1 MQPDS
6 HTERELTVFGLRTLC
21 PDEADATPLST
32 AQRRLL
38 ERLAL
43 SAPRTVRLESLIDA
57 LWEGEPPRHARATIQ
72 NQVSRLRAQ
81 GGDDLIRTTADGY
94 ALGIGTD
101 ARRFRE
107 ASEHAEQLLD
117 AGDAAAAFAVADAA
131 LPLWTG
137 TPFAALDHVDTARAA
152 RRALTASA
160 KAAENTR
167 LAAAIMLGR
176 AGWALHEAESLAGS
190 SPHDE
195 RRQALLARALALA
208 GRRGDALAAIA
219 AARRRLRIEL
229 GIDAGP
235 LLAAAEY
242 EILHPEAPRVGARR
256 LPFVGREDEVRTILA
271 SLARDGVVRVHGE
284 PGGGVSRVLGEVATH
299 LRRVGVRLAEVDA
312 REHLDSAVGLLR
324 AVIDAAGIGDSA
336 DLVTGF
342 PATAARAAQTA
353 PLAIIVDDA
362 DAAGPSALHALEE
375 AARQPRV
382 VVLLG
387 GHAFSAASDATD
399 VALGPLSRAAVT
411 HLAAEA
417 AQGPVDA
424 AQIDRLCAYTGGNA
438 LALSIL
444 LASGFHDPETLHD
457 DDDAG
462 IAPRLAALVAELLR
476 GLDPATIA
484 LVERAAVAGDGYP
497 LALLCDPADMP
508 EHLVTTG
515 AQGGLAFRH
524 GNLREIV
531 YQALPPARREELHA
545 ELGRSARAAGAPAAL
560 YARHLLAAGTLAHKE
575 ARAACRAAASDAARL
590 GADADAQAWL
600 TATEQPIG

>member
-1 MQPDS
+1 M
-6 HTERELTVFGLRTLC
+6 RELTVFGLSALDTGASD
-21 PDEADATPLST
+21 PVPLST

-94 ALGIGTD
+94 SLGVGTD
-101 ARRFRE
+101 ARRFRD

-117 AGDAAAAFAVADAA
+117 AGDAPSAFAVADAV

-137 TPFAALDHVDTARAA
+137 TPFAALDHIDTARAA

-176 AGWALHEAESLAGS
+176 AGWALYEAESLAGS

-242 EILHPEAPRVGARR
+242 EILHPEAPRIGTRT
-256 LPFVGREDEVRTILA
+256 LTFVGREEEVRIVLA
-271 SLARDGVVRVHGE
+271 SLARDGVVQVRGE
-284 PGGGVSRVLGEVATH
+284 PGAGVTRVLGEVATH
-299 LRRVGVRLAEVDA
+299 LRRVGVRLAEIDA

-324 AVIDAAGIGDSA
+324 AVADAAGFPA
-336 DLVTGF
+336 APQDLVAGF
-342 PATAARAAQTA
+342 PEVAARAAEA
-353 PLAIIVDDA
+353 GPLAIVVDDA
-362 DAAGPSALHALEE
+362 DAAGPSALHALAE
-375 AARQPRV
+375 AARQPHV
-382 VVLLG
+382 LVLLG
-387 GHAFSAASDATD
+387 GHTFSAASGVTD
-399 VALGPLSRAAVT
+399 VTLRPLARAAVAR
-411 HLAAEA
+411 LAAEA
-417 AQGPVDA
+417 AHGPVDA
-424 AQIDRLCAYTGGNA
+424 AQVDRLCAYTGGNA

-444 LASGFHDPETLHD
+444 LASGFHDPQSLHD
-457 DDDAG
+457 DDDAAG
-462 IAPRLAALVAELLR
+462 IAPRLAALVTELLR
-476 GLDPATIA
+476 GLDAATIA

-497 LALLCDPADMP
+497 LALLCDPAEMP
-508 EHLVTTG
+508 GHLVTAG
-515 AQGGLAFRH
+515 AHGGVAFRH

-531 YQALPPARREELHA
+531 YQALAPARREELHA

-560 YARHLLAAGTLAHKE
+560 YARHLLAAGTLAHEE
-575 ARAACRAAASDAARL
+575 ARAACRAAASDATGL
-590 GADADAQAWL
+590 GAAADAQAWL
-600 TATEQPIG
+600 AAAD